1 MRFSIYIVVFTFL
14 WKLQVDVKWNVFIFS
29 SFIWI
34 FFLLLFHA
42 FLFFSLASRHNS
54 SHRRF
59 SIENVVF
66 WKFHNI
72 HRRIHVSGQF
82 LIKLQPSRPTTLL
95 KKDTSADVLLWI
107 LWNFK
112 EQQLRTAATA
122 NSFNVSFIVSLFY
135 V

>member
-29 SFIWI
+29 LFIWI

-122 NSFNVSFIVSLFY
+122 NSVNVSFIVSLFY